1 MTSKQNE
8 YTQQILNKEISGIKR
23 KIKRITKRISNIKRI
38 STAPC
43 GTSIR
48 SSKQTVKTI
57 VGKSKALERE
67 INLLAME
74 LEKTQRFI
82 DYQNNRC
89 RQANTIIKRGF

>member
-43 GTSIR
+43 GTNIR
-48 SSKQTVKTI
+48 SSEQTVKTI

-67 INLLAME
+67 INILAME
-74 LEKTQRFI
+74 LEKTQRLI